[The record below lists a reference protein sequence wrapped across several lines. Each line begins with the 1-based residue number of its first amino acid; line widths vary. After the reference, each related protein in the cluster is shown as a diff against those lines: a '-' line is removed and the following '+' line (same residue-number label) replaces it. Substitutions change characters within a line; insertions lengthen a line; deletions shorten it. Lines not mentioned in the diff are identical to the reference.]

1 MNEPTEITNNNEA
14 NQHIE
19 ELNELGATITEDS
32 VTAKIIR
39 NLGGRVSEVTD
50 EEGNIKIRKT
60 PDGKLVKVTSDGTQ
74 YDKDGNII
82 PQTPEEENK

>member
-14 NQHIE
+14 KQHIE
-19 ELNELGATITEDS
+19 ELNELGSTVRKDS
-32 VTAKIIR
+32 LTGRIIEE
-39 NLGGRVSEVTD
+39 LGGRVVEVTD
-50 EEGNIKIRKT
+50 EEGKIKIRKT

-82 PQTPEEENK
+82 PQTPEEEIK

>member
-19 ELNELGATITEDS
+19 ELNALGANIKEDGL
-32 VTAKIIR
+32 VAGIVE
-39 NLGGRVSEVTD
+39 NLGGRVSKVTD
-50 EEGNIKIRKT
+50 KEGNVKITKT

-82 PQTPEEENK
+82 PQTPEEEIK

>member
-1 MNEPTEITNNNEA
+1 MKEPIETTNNEA
-14 NQHIE
+14 KQHIE
-19 ELNELGATITEDS
+19 ELNELGATVREDS
-32 VTAKIIR
+32 LVAEIVEG
-39 NLGGRVSEVTD
+39 LGGRVLEVTD

>member
-1 MNEPTEITNNNEA
+1 MNEPTEITNDNEA
-14 NQHIE
+14 KQHIE
-19 ELNELGATITEDS
+19 ELNELGATVRKDS
-32 VTAKIIR
+32 LTGRIIEE
-39 NLGGRVSEVTD
+39 LGGRVVEVTD

-82 PQTPEEENK
+82 PQTPEEEIK

>member
-14 NQHIE
+14 KQHIE
-19 ELNELGATITEDS
+19 ELNELGSTVRKDS
-32 VTAKIIR
+32 LTGRIIEE
-39 NLGGRVSEVTD
+39 LGGRVVEVTD
-50 EEGNIKIRKT
+50 EEGKITIRKT

-82 PQTPEEENK
+82 PQTPEEEIK